1 MIILV
6 LGAGQGGFGV
16 SASDVT
22 LAPYRWRVVEW
33 EITHALNKWRYRI
46 REVLPWHQTPYEEEG
61 LLDRFLELS
70 REVRGLEMQLLSS
83 RDDGS
88 SPLIDE
94 VALQEQL
101 RALRRHQDRMQPQAE
116 EILESLVSASL
127 SDEGFK
133 SRIGLIWP
141 PVDVDMSIPPSVM
154 VMSPRD
160 RIERQNTVTLRP
172 KLRLEEREALEDDV
186 FRTQN
191 LSGLVVDIAGIAT
204 YPSIVSPELSLHETL
219 IATTHEWLH
228 QYWFFHPLGRNY
240 WKDSNT
246 TILNETAADLAGR
259 ELGRQIYEALV
270 GVVVIEPGKAQV
282 TEGDFN
288 FRREMQ
294 YTRSQVDN
302 LLAEG
307 RVEDAETY
315 MENRRQIF
323 VENGFFIRKLNQAYF
338 AFFGTYADSPA
349 STSTIGEEIALFRAS
364 VDTVG
369 DFIRAIAKF
378 SSYEDFLAHLEDTES
393 IKVSTQNRANRP
405 FVERKFSPQ
414 QLGHFPGRLLEGVE
428 RWC

>member
-133 SRIGLIWP
+133 SRIGLI
-141 PVDVDMSIPPSVM
+141 
-154 VMSPRD
+154 
-160 RIERQNTVTLRP
+160 
-172 KLRLEEREALEDDV
+172 
-186 FRTQN
+186 
-191 LSGLVVDIAGIAT
+191 
-204 YPSIVSPELSLHETL
+204 
-219 IATTHEWLH
+219 
-228 QYWFFHPLGRNY
+228 
-240 WKDSNT
+240 
-246 TILNETAADLAGR
+246 
-259 ELGRQIYEALV
+259 
-270 GVVVIEPGKAQV
+270 
-282 TEGDFN
+282 
-288 FRREMQ
+288 
-294 YTRSQVDN
+294 
-302 LLAEG
+302 
-307 RVEDAETY
+307 
-315 MENRRQIF
+315 
-323 VENGFFIRKLNQAYF
+323 
-338 AFFGTYADSPA
+338 
-349 STSTIGEEIALFRAS
+349 
-364 VDTVG
+364 
-369 DFIRAIAKF
+369 
-378 SSYEDFLAHLEDTES
+378 
-393 IKVSTQNRANRP
+393 
-405 FVERKFSPQ
+405 
-414 QLGHFPGRLLEGVE
+414 
-428 RWC
+428 